1 MKKILFLSLFVCF
14 ATMAFSQTPEPFPA
28 WGKDFVKFIA
38 AVAVWA
44 FNNWDDVL
52 GLFMAVLVALQT
64 FLRIIPTKHNW
75 DFISLWIE
83 WLDSRIPNK
92 TEGGGVFKTTTTKQV
107 DK

>member
-1 MKKILFLSLFVCF
+1 MCIHMV
-14 ATMAFSQTPEPFPA
+14 AFSQTPEPFPA
-28 WGKDFVKFIA
+28 WGKDLAKFIV

-52 GLFMAVLVALQT
+52 GLFMAVLVALQA
-64 FLRIIPTKHNW
+64 FLRIIPTKNNW

-83 WLDSRIPNK
+83 WLDKKIPNK
-92 TEGGGVFKTTTTKQV
+92 TEDGGVFKTTTTKQM